1 MGTRDGPS
9 SVRLYRDAGR
19 SISVT
24 MEALCLL
31 LPIGITGDFRSGYQP
46 LTGKTIG
53 VSSIVRGQTIGV
65 RANNWCQFNFPGKQ
79 LVSVQLS

>member
-9 SVRLYRDAGR
+9 SVRLHRDAGR

-31 LPIGITGDFRSGYQP
+31 LPGDGSAVTVRVPGLYIFGEEGFILP
-46 LTGKTIG
+46 GKT
-53 VSSIVRGQTIGV
+53 R
-65 RANNWCQFNFPGKQ
+65 FPGMPC
-79 LVSVQLS
+79 VVAAFTFSP